1 MNEEATV
8 VCAFCGLAPYKEF
21 HGATRLHWTRNDCIA
36 ALRSALAE
44 AKLNAG
50 NFAVIQPGQSVADAV
65 PTYEAMAAELA
76 EARLV
81 LSAILAAVP
90 FSHSNS
96 YLQRRARDL
105 LAARSAALDS
115 PGAGTRGSMEV
126 PMTDWRTWPPP
137 FDVQSFEPV
146 FVETRDAH
154 HGPMGATTY
163 KTFVMPDGKTYQTM
177 TGNGGGSWRVVETS
191 GGGEG

>member
-65 PTYEAMAAELA
+65 STYEAMAAELA
-76 EARLV
+76 EARMV
-81 LSAILAAVP
+81 LSAILTAVP
-90 FSHSNS
+90 FSHSHS
-96 YLQRRARDL
+96 GLQRRARDL
-105 LAARSAALDS
+105 LAARSSALDL
-115 PGAGTRGSMEV
+115 PGACTRGPEEV
-126 PMTDWRTWPPP
+126 PRTD
-137 FDVQSFEPV
+137 Q
-146 FVETRDAH
+146 
-154 HGPMGATTY
+154 
-163 KTFVMPDGKTYQTM
+163 
-177 TGNGGGSWRVVETS
+177 
-191 GGGEG
+191 

>member
-50 NFAVIQPGQSVADAV
+50 NFAVIQPGQSVACH
-65 PTYEAMAAELA
+65 
-76 EARLV
+76 RLV
-81 LSAILAAVP
+81 
-90 FSHSNS
+90 
-96 YLQRRARDL
+96 
-105 LAARSAALDS
+105 
-115 PGAGTRGSMEV
+115 
-126 PMTDWRTWPPP
+126 
-137 FDVQSFEPV
+137 
-146 FVETRDAH
+146 
-154 HGPMGATTY
+154 GATTY

-191 GGGEG
+191 GRSEG